1 VTNPAPRATRAAAVR
16 LHELAYSRLRS
27 YITNG
32 DLLPGTNLREEELSR
47 HLGISRTPLREA
59 IRRLAEEGLVEVQ
72 PYRGARVVRL
82 NTVQLEELCEIR
94 EAVEGL
100 AARLAALRMSD
111 SQIRRIRQR
120 LRSRLREVGRQPSLY
135 YPPRLDFHLDVLH
148 ASGNRTLA
156 TLADRLYARLTLV
169 RGLSGA
175 FRARA
180 EPAARE
186 HLDILAAIE
195 RRDPDAAERL
205 MRRHIRRSRENLRR
219 FLREMGTSNG
229 LWSKVAD

>member
-1 VTNPAPRATRAAAVR
+1 
-16 LHELAYSRLRS
+16 
-27 YITNG
+27 
-32 DLLPGTNLREEELSR
+32 
-47 HLGISRTPLREA
+47 
-59 IRRLAEEGLVEVQ
+59 
-72 PYRGARVVRL
+72 
-82 NTVQLEELCEIR
+82 
-94 EAVEGL
+94 
-100 AARLAALRMSD
+100 
-111 SQIRRIRQR
+111 
-120 LRSRLREVGRQPSLY
+120 
-135 YPPRLDFHLDVLH
+135 
-148 ASGNRTLA
+148 
-156 TLADRLYARLTLV
+156 LTLV